1 MPNGLRIEHL
11 GDIISKAQSW
21 LVLNLLVFMFV
32 YIHFNVPPTR
42 ITDLVRNVSDEK
54 IYWYGTFTLSAG
66 MCLLLSTFI
75 SYTVNEYSIYH
86 FCIVIKDFFH
96 FFSRVIIVKDFE
108 TVTFY
113 VLFLYKPTFSVIFC
127 WIKRVRVSR
136 TFNSLFILYISTAKP
151 IGLVRGYIEVKI
163 SKHSIW

>member
-1 MPNGLRIEHL
+1 
-11 GDIISKAQSW
+11 
-21 LVLNLLVFMFV
+21 MFV

-66 MCLLLSTFI
+66 MFLLLFYQLGLCSV
-75 SYTVNEYSIYH
+75 SYTANEYSIYH
-86 FCIVIKDFFH
+86 FCIIIKDFFIS
-96 FFSRVIIVKDFE
+96 FSRMIIVQDFE

-113 VLFLYKPTFSVIFC
+113 VLFVYKPTFCVIFC

-136 TFNSLFILYISTAKP
+136 KFNSLFILYISTAKP
-151 IGLVRGYIEVKI
+151 ISLVRRYIEVKI
-163 SKHSIW
+163 SKHDIW